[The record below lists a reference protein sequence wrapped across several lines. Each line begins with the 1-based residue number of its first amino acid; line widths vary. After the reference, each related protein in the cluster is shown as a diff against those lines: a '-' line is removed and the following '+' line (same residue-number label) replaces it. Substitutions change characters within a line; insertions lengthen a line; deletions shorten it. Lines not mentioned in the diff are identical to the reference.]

1 VVWRKAVSDARLM
14 PSLSNTA
21 MPTVLVVDD
30 ETMVRELAARMLR
43 EAGYDVVQA
52 ADGRLAWALMH
63 EPTTAVD
70 LVLSDVVMPGYTGT
84 ELVALVLEHRPQLPI
99 VLMSGYS
106 PTTLS
111 ARGLN
116 GAPVPLLVKPFKEAD
131 LVEIVA
137 RSLRGHP
144 QRDGAPTT

>member
-1 VVWRKAVSDARLM
+1 
-14 PSLSNTA
+14 

-30 ETMVRELAARMLR
+30 ETMVRELASRMLR
-43 EAGYDVVQA
+43 GAGYDVVHA
-52 ADGRLAWALMH
+52 ADGRIAWALML

-70 LVLSDVVMPGYTGT
+70 LVLSDVVMPGLTGT
-84 ELVALVLEHRPQLPI
+84 ELVALALEHRLQLPI

-111 ARGLN
+111 ARGLH

-131 LVEIVA
+131 LLEIVA
-137 RSLRGHP
+137 RLLRGHA
-144 QRDGAPTT
+144 QRDEMPTT